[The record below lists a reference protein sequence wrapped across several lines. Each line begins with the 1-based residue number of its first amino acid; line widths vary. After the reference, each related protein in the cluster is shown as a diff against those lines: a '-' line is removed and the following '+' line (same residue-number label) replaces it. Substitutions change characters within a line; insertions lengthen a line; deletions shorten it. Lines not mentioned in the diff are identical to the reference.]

1 MAGSD
6 CGASN
11 SYVYPG
17 ESLHGEL
24 KALVDAGLPEIE
36 ALKAAT
42 INGAKFLEVDDFYGS
57 LKAGK
62 SGDLLIL
69 NENPL
74 EDISNSKNISSMV
87 LQGKVYTKSDMDA
100 MLESV
105 RKK

>member
-1 MAGSD
+1 M
-6 CGASN
+6 
-11 SYVYPG
+11 
-17 ESLHGEL
+17 

-36 ALKAAT
+36 AIKAAT

-57 LKAGK
+57 LKTGK

-74 EDISNSKNISSMV
+74 EDITATQDISRMV
-87 LQGKVYTKSDMDA
+87 LQGKTYTKADMDA